1 LHGLGDSVLRLES
14 MKLSPKSLFAF
25 FAVAETV
32 TWTLLIGAILARATI
47 GVPSEVFFVVGASHG
62 FTFLGFVAVSKLVG
76 FNQRW
81 SLGKI
86 TLIALLAIVPFAT
99 IPFERKL
106 AKSGELEGNWRTQKS
121 DDLRDEAFVDRLF
134 RWFIARPII
143 LVLAIAA
150 LVVGLFSFLLWLGPP
165 YEWGK

>member
-1 LHGLGDSVLRLES
+1 
-14 MKLSPKSLFAF
+14 MKVSPKSLFAF

-32 TWTLLIGAILARATI
+32 TWAALITALILRATV
-47 GVPSEVFFVVGASHG
+47 GVPQEVFFVVGASHG

-81 SLGKI
+81 GLGKI
-86 TLIALLAIVPFAT
+86 TLIALLAVIPFAT

-106 AKSGELEGNWRTQKS
+106 AKAGELDGSWRTQKS
-121 DDLRDEAFVDRLF
+121 SDPRDSGFIDRIF
-134 RWFIARPII
+134 RWFIARPVI
-143 LVLAIAA
+143 LVLAIVS
-150 LVVGLFSFLLWLGPP
+150 LVIGLFSFLLWLGPP